1 MPAIRSLRTLGG
13 ALLLAFAVLAV
24 PAHAASNQ
32 FTLEQLLAEPSIIGT
47 APGAPAWSPDGRNV
61 AFVWNDAGRPFRDVW
76 RYSVDDGKLTR
87 LTRHGESEPADS
99 RRGGVTEVEWLAPT
113 RVAYVLGGKL
123 HVLDLGGEPRVIE
136 ADKNDVRRLALSP
149 DGRQLAFLTG
159 GPDSFYL
166 HTFEGDGALWV
177 RDADPASTR
186 AARRLVGDDVQKTFV
201 ESFQWA
207 KSGDRIAFVLGD
219 NTKVP
224 EKSVT
229 FDAGGKSNT
238 YTVTRSFPGE
248 DTTRRQLGVVDA
260 ASGELRWFE
269 LANDRWPI
277 WNYEL
282 SSDGRRLLANTSDFL
297 VKKHTVYT
305 FDVGSGARTTF
316 YHFDDPKNVV
326 PRWRAAW
333 APNDDGLILLTDRDG
348 YYHLYHQ
355 RRAGGPLRAITNGEW
370 EIASFTVDPRNRRIY
385 FVANESHPAERQL
398 YRVDVSGG
406 QITRLSKSP
415 GTYDA
420 TYSPDFTR
428 GALVFTSDTTP
439 PEFAV
444 LETAKP
450 GSERT
455 LAKSARPE
463 FAKHRWAKVTYPRFK
478 SHVDGTPIV
487 GRLLAPPDFDPS
499 RKYPLIVGSVY
510 SDTVVNQWGRG
521 PVGAPAWALDQYL
534 VDQGYLVLKVDVRGS
549 WGHGKKSSSR
559 LLGSYGNIDIDD
571 IESGVRHLIAEGFVD
586 PRRVGIW
593 GNSYGG
599 LMTSMSLFRKPGVYA
614 AGIAGAPA
622 TNVAHA
628 YPGQMWVMGE
638 PRGDDFPSRYEKQ
651 SPLYHTDGLQD
662 PYMIIH
668 GTKDVIVLYS
678 DTIAVVERLIAK
690 QKRFELVTLPGASHG
705 WDRDKPEQTL
715 FAYRKMVDFFDRHVK
730 SRPPAEAARADAAR

>member
-1 MPAIRSLRTLGG
+1 MPASLIFRTFRG
-13 ALLLAFAVLAV
+13 ALLLAVVALAV
-24 PAHAASNQ
+24 PAHAQPNQ

-47 APGAPAWSPDGRNV
+47 APGAPAWSPDGRHV

-76 RYSVDDGKLTR
+76 RYSVDDGQLTR
-87 LTRHGESEPADS
+87 LTTHGDAEPAGS
-99 RRGGVTEVEWLAPT
+99 RRGGVAEVEWLSPT
-113 RVAYVLGGKL
+113 RIAYVLGGKL
-123 HVLDLGGEPRVIE
+123 YVLDAGREPRAIE
-136 ADKNDVRRLALSP
+136 TDKSDVRRLALSP
-149 DGRQLAFLTG
+149 DGRHLAFVTG
-159 GPDSFYL
+159 GPDSSYL
-166 HTFEGDGALWV
+166 HTFDGDGALWV
-177 RDADPASTR
+177 RDADPDSAR
-186 AARRLVGDDVQKTFV
+186 PARRLVGDDVEKTFV

-207 KSGDRIAFVLGD
+207 KKGTRIAFVLGD

-282 SSDGRRLLANTSDFL
+282 SSDGRRLLANTSDYV

-305 FDVGSGARTTF
+305 FDVATGERTIF
-316 YHFDDPKNVV
+316 YHHEDPQNVV

-333 APNDDGLILLTDRDG
+333 APGDDGLILLTDRDG
-348 YYHLYHQ
+348 YYQLYHQ
-355 RRAGGPLRAITNGEW
+355 RRAGGPLRAITKGEW
-370 EIASFTVDPRNRRIY
+370 EIAAFTVDAKNRRIY
-385 FVANESHPAERQL
+385 FVANESHPADRQL
-398 YRVDVSGG
+398 YRVGFAGG
-406 QITRLSKSP
+406 AITRLSKHP

-420 TYSPDFTR
+420 AYSPDFAR
-428 GALVFTSDTTP
+428 GAVVFTSDTTP

-444 LETAKP
+444 LDTAKP
-450 GSERT
+450 ASEQVVAR
-455 LAKSARPE
+455 SARPE
-463 FAKHRWAKVTYPRFK
+463 FGKFRWAKVSYPRFE
-478 SHVDGTPIV
+478 SHVDRTPIL
-487 GRLLAPPDFDPS
+487 GRLLVPHDFDPS

-549 WGHGKKSSSR
+549 WGHGKKFSSGLIR
-559 LLGSYGNIDIDD
+559 SYGNVDIDD
-571 IESGVRHLIAEGFVD
+571 IESGVRHLIAQGFVD

-599 LMTSMSLFRKPGVYA
+599 LMTSMSLFKKPGVYA

-638 PRGDDFPSRYEKQ
+638 PRGDDFPARYEKQ
-651 SPLYHTDGLQD
+651 SALHHTQGLQD

-678 DTIAVVERLIAK
+678 DTIAVVERLIAQ

-705 WDRDKPEQTL
+705 WDRDHPAQTL
-715 FAYRKMVDFFDRHVK
+715 FAYRKMVEFFDRHVK
-730 SRPPAEAARADAAR
+730 SRPPAAR